1 MREPTVASLMTREVI
16 TADVGS
22 SFKDVVKLLE
32 DNAISAVPVLDG
44 GYPVGVVSE
53 ADLLPKE
60 EFRGGGAAEEP
71 GLFAGRAVK
80 HRWEQAS
87 GLTAED
93 VMTVP
98 VKTVSPDTAASAAA
112 RELADEG
119 LRRLFVMDA
128 DGALVGVLSRRDLLK
143 LFLRE
148 DEELRTEIRDEIFGQ
163 MLWVDPD
170 GIDVEVTDG
179 VVALQGQL
187 ERQSQVEV
195 AGHLVRTLPGVVDVR
210 NGLRAEWNDTTHPR
224 QTEIFG

>member
-60 EFRGGGAAEEP
+60 EFRGGTGEAP
-71 GLFAGRAVK
+71 GVFAGRAVK

-87 GLTAED
+87 GLTAQD
-93 VMTVP
+93 VMTSP

-112 RELADEG
+112 RELATEG
-119 LRRLFVMDA
+119 LRRLFVMDS

-148 DEELRTEIRDEIFGQ
+148 DDELRTDIRDEILGG

-170 GIDVEVTDG
+170 TIDVEVSDG
-179 VVALQGQL
+179 VVTMQGPL
-187 ERQSQVEV
+187 ERQSE
-195 AGHLVRTLPGVVDVR
+195 AEIAEHLVRALPGVVDVHNR
-210 NGLRAEWNDTTHPR
+210 LQAEWNDTTHPR

>member
-60 EFRGGGAAEEP
+60 EFRGGTGEAP
-71 GLFAGRAVK
+71 GVFAGREVK

-87 GLTAED
+87 GLIAQD
-93 VMTVP
+93 VMTSP
-98 VKTVSPDTAASAAA
+98 VKTVSPDTGASAAA
-112 RELADEG
+112 RELATEG
-119 LRRLFVMDA
+119 LRRLFVMDS
-128 DGALVGVLSRRDLLK
+128 DGALVGVLSRHDLLK

-148 DEELRTEIRDEIFGQ
+148 DDELRTEIRDEVLGR
-163 MLWVDPD
+163 MLWLDPD
-170 GIDVEVTDG
+170 TIDVEVSDG
-179 VVALQGQL
+179 VVTMQGPL
-187 ERQSQVEV
+187 ERQSE
-195 AGHLVRTLPGVVDVR
+195 AEIAEHLVRALPGVVDVHNR
-210 NGLRAEWNDTTHPR
+210 LQAEWNDTTHPR

>member
-16 TADVGS
+16 TADVGT

-60 EFRGGGAAEEP
+60 EFRGGTEDAP
-71 GLFAGRAVK
+71 GVFAGRAVK

-87 GLTAED
+87 GLTARD
-93 VMTVP
+93 VMTSP
-98 VKTVSPDTAASAAA
+98 AKTVSPDTAASAAA
-112 RELADEG
+112 RELAVAG
-119 LRRLFVMDA
+119 VRRLFVMDS

-148 DEELRTEIRDEIFGQ
+148 DDELRTEIREEIFGRT
-163 MLWVDPD
+163 LWTDPD
-170 GIDVEVTDG
+170 TIDVEVAGG
-179 VVALQGQL
+179 VVAMQGQL
-187 ERQSQVEV
+187 ERQSEVEI
-195 AGHLVRTLPGVVDVR
+195 AEHLVRAMPGVVDVR
-210 NGLRAEWNDTTHPR
+210 NSLQAGWNDTTNTR

>member
-22 SFKDVVKLLE
+22 SFRDVVKLLE

-60 EFRGGGAAEEP
+60 EFRGGTGDAP
-71 GLFAGRAVK
+71 GVFAGRAVK

-87 GLTAED
+87 GLTARD
-93 VMTVP
+93 VMTSP
-98 VKTVSPDTAASAAA
+98 VKTVSPDTTASAAA
-112 RELADEG
+112 RELAAEG
-119 LRRLFVMDA
+119 LRRLFVMDS

-148 DEELRTEIRDEIFGQ
+148 DDELRTQIREEILGR

-170 GIDVEVTDG
+170 TIDVEVSDG
-179 VVALQGQL
+179 VVTMEGPL
-187 ERQSQVEV
+187 ERQSEVEI
-195 AGHLVRTLPGVVDVR
+195 AEHLVRSLPGVVDVHNR
-210 NGLRAEWNDTTHPR
+210 LDAGWNDTKHPR